1 MECTLVAA
9 LSENLKIQLRLSNIF
24 IKTKV
29 RFQSTEPLVANE
41 TETTDTNVN
50 R

>member
-1 MECTLVAA
+1 MSASYGGEMECTLVAA

-29 RFQSTEPLVANE
+29 RFACRSV
-41 TETTDTNVN
+41 